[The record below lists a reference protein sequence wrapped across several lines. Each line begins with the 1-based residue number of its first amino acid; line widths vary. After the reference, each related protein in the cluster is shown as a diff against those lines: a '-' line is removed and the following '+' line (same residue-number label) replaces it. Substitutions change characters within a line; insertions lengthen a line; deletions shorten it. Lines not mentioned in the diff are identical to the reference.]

1 MRGWTA
7 DKLLTGAGAG
17 ADPTEIDVPSIPLAA
32 TDQLKNSNDAEKST
46 TSTSYVKLKETK
58 LGALP
63 IGFQSI
69 RISFDLRSDGGSTVY
84 ARIYRNGAAIGAE
97 RSTTSTSFVTFTQDF
112 TTTAWAE
119 NDLIQIYAHA
129 SGGSTARVQN
139 FRFYYGVM
147 IPTTNQDP

>member
-7 DKLLTGAGAG
+7 DKLLKGAGAG

-58 LGALP
+58 LGTVPNSLT
-63 IGFQSI
+63 SI
-69 RISFDLRSDGGSTVY
+69 RISFDLKGSGNVVG